1 MKTATC
7 TLEMNTARA
16 HQNRAFTIMELLMV
30 IAIMAIVAGLI
41 VGLAGV
47 TGDNKKIKRTEAE
60 LAKLVTLIEEYK
72 NKVGVYPPDN
82 PNGNFPERNT
92 LLYELAGCVRIPVP
106 DTDPLYTNAYA
117 SVRASILL
125 GTFSRGGVVNAQ
137 DEGNVDP
144 DANRMHPVLKDLK
157 SDQFAE
163 VFPGTRSL
171 VVPVDGLNGRLNP
184 WNYRLGNPTNAHN
197 PQSFDLWV
205 EIKLGTT
212 NGVPKTKIIGNWK
225 N

>member
-1 MKTATC
+1 MKTATR
-7 TLEMNTARA
+7 TLEMNTTRA
-16 HQNRAFTIMELLMV
+16 HQNRAFTIIELLMV

-47 TGDNKKIKRTEAE
+47 SGDSKKIKRTEAE
-60 LAKLVTLIEEYK
+60 LANLVMLIEEYK
-72 NKVGVYPPDN
+72 TKVGVYPPDN
-82 PNGNFPERNT
+82 PNGNLPERNV
-92 LLYELAGCVRIPVP
+92 LLYELAGAIRKPG
-106 DTDPLYTNAYA
+106 PLYTTPFGDITQTDLQN
-117 SVRASILL
+117 
-125 GTFSRGGVVNAQ
+125 TFGVGGIVNAR

-144 DANRMHPVLKDLK
+144 DANRSYPILKSLK
-157 SDQFAE
+157 SDQSAE

-171 VVPVDGLNGRLNP
+171 VVPIDGLNGRPNP

>member
-1 MKTATC
+1 MKTATR
-7 TLEMNTARA
+7 TPEMNIARA
-16 HQNRAFTIMELLMV
+16 HQNRAFTIIELLMV
-30 IAIMAIVAGLI
+30 IAIMAVVAGLI
-41 VGLAGV
+41 VGLAAV
-47 TGDNKKIKRTEAE
+47 TGDNKKIRRSEAE
-60 LAKLVTLIEEYK
+60 LANLVMLIEEYK
-72 NKVGVYPPDN
+72 TKVGVYPPDN
-82 PNGNFPERNT
+82 PNGNLPERNV
-92 LLYELAGCVRIPVP
+92 LLYELAGAVRKPG
-106 DTDPLYTNAYA
+106 PLYTTSFGDITQTDLQN
-117 SVRASILL
+117 
-125 GTFSRGGVVNAQ
+125 TFGVGGIVNAR

-144 DANRMHPVLKDLK
+144 DANRSYPSLKSLK
-157 SDQFAE
+157 SDQSAE

-171 VVPVDGLNGRLNP
+171 VVPIDGLNGRPNP